1 MKSRVFSKILA
12 DKDVVVINVVAKTS
26 IWFAITSMFPEAVRE
41 LSRSTR
47 ELFESLPIRIAAGGT
62 MKFMAFPVPKFA
74 MKVLV
79 FLFEFCSKL
88 EKGSTTKLPEMFR
101 SKFSP
106 LCIKSA
112 RMIMPPGEEI
122 EMPS

>member
-1 MKSRVFSKILA
+1 
-12 DKDVVVINVVAKTS
+12 
-26 IWFAITSMFPEAVRE
+26 MFPEAVRE
-41 LSRSTR
+41 LARFTR

-62 MKFMAFPVPKFA
+62 MKFMASPVPKLGV
-74 MKVLV
+74 KVPPFKV
-79 FLFEFCSKL
+79 EFLNRL

-101 SKFSP
+101 SKFS
-106 LCIKSA
+106 LLSIKSA